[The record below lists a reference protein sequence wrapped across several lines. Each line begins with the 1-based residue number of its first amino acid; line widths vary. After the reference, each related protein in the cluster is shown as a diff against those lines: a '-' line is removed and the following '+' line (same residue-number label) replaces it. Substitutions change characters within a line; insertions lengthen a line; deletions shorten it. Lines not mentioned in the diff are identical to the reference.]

1 MHQHEMHRLL
11 FLIGRPFHAFLAI
24 AERRSVESDHE
35 NYVILNRWLWLHR
48 KLLMMML
55 PTMVL
60 LSLKTGKLNWAEEVS
75 LFDWKRKTM
84 MGLLFCGGFSSFTPS
99 RSRLL
104 LLLLFF
110 IARELRPWEIP
121 IGLHFSSR
129 KIRERRSGARD
140 ATDVDRGGRTQFIR
154 DYFVVQVA
162 DTHSHSFFLSF
173 V

>member
-1 MHQHEMHRLL
+1 MSSSKEELNNKEVAPPPPPGFEDVKAGAHLDEV
-11 FLIGRPFHAFLAI
+11 AEVAEKLAKG
-24 AERRSVESDHE
+24 E
-35 NYVILNRWLWLHR
+35 NLGTKKEGTVDA
-48 KLLMMML
+48 
-55 PTMVL
+55 PD

-110 IARELRPWEIP
+110 IAREVRPWEIP

-129 KIRERRSGARD
+129 KISERRSGALMSIEED
-140 ATDVDRGGRTQFIR
+140 ARNSIEIIL
-154 DYFVVQVA
+154 YFKSL
-162 DTHSHSFFLSF
+162 TLSFFLSF
-173 V
+173 FRIG